1 MNTWQSSSKSYLDL
15 RTLTARLDA
24 EFREPPASIAGLR
37 KAGRSAHSLSTSVK
51 ELLALA
57 MALASGNE
65 HRIRCHVQSARRSG
79 ATRREITDTI
89 AVAVLVG
96 GEELTLAGEQALR
109 VLEQFENTRFYLE
122 LAETARARAAVGFRL
137 ADQSTGE

>member
-1 MNTWQSSSKSYLDL
+1 VHTWQSSSSYLDP
-15 RTLTARLDA
+15 RTLTARFDA
-24 EFREPPASIAGLR
+24 EFRKPPASIVGLH
-37 KAGRSAHSLSTSVK
+37 KAGRSAHSLSASVK

-65 HRIRCHVQSARRSG
+65 YRIRCHVQSARCSG

-96 GEELTLAGEQALR
+96 GEELVFARQQALR
-109 VLEQFENTRFYLE
+109 VLGYSSRTCAF
-122 LAETARARAAVGFRL
+122 LANWLKQPGPGARLDSGQPISR
-137 ADQSTGE
+137 